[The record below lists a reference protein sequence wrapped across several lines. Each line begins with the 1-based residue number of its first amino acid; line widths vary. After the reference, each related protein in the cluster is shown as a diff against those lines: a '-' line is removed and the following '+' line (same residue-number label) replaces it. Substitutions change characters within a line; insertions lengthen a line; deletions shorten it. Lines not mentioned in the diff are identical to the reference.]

1 MIKEAVDAFISARE
15 WGKAKKVASELEP
28 RLESYI
34 DQRYK
39 DFLKNEGK
47 ADQLASVDLN
57 SALDMFVEQ
66 VLLRTY
72 YSLYSCHKLSKINAT
87 LKQTRTCGPSGL
99 VLVRS

>member
-66 VLLRTY
+66 VLLSTY
-72 YSLYSCHKLSKINAT
+72 CRLNSC
-87 LKQTRTCGPSGL
+87 
-99 VLVRS
+99 